1 MELTP
6 AQKFDAT
13 IRAAAAG
20 DICVVCF
27 RLMPPGASVTMVR
40 RQLRQPGRPSPFGR
54 VPDGR
59 TSVAVPV
66 CLDCTLSDD
75 IEQRT
80 QWLRRCKGCGRV
92 MRHFPSAYDGPRF
105 PRVCSWACAYMVKLA
120 RSKVVRRVER
130 FTEICDG
137 CGELI
142 RAQAV
147 GCAHVRQ
154 PVPAASLP
162 RAAAREPVSAIL
174 TSCASASWRTFA
186 GRQTSTGAK
195 GHGIAMA
202 SLHEQPIGHSS

>member
-6 AQKFDAT
+6 AQRFDAT

-20 DICVVCF
+20 DVCVCCF

-54 VPDGR
+54 VPDGH

-66 CLDCTLSDD
+66 CVDCTLSDD

-80 QWLRRCKGCGRV
+80 QQLRRCKGCGRV
-92 MRHFPSAYDGPRF
+92 MRHFPSAYGWPRF

-137 CGELI
+137 CGERFVPKRSDARTCGNRCRQRVFRERR
-142 RAQAV
+142 RAS
-147 GCAHVRQ
+147 R
-154 PVPAASLP
+154 
-162 RAAAREPVSAIL
+162 
-174 TSCASASWRTFA
+174 
-186 GRQTSTGAK
+186 
-195 GHGIAMA
+195 
-202 SLHEQPIGHSS
+202 

>member
-20 DICVVCF
+20 DVCVCCF

-54 VPDGR
+54 VPDGHA
-59 TSVAVPV
+59 SVAVPV

-80 QWLRRCKGCGRV
+80 QRLRRCKGCGRV
-92 MRHFPSAYDGPRF
+92 MRHFPSADGGLLRF

-120 RSKVVRRVER
+120 CSKVVRRVER

-137 CGELI
+137 CGERFVPKRSDARTCSNRCRQRVFREQR
-142 RAQAV
+142 RAS
-147 GCAHVRQ
+147 R
-154 PVPAASLP
+154 
-162 RAAAREPVSAIL
+162 
-174 TSCASASWRTFA
+174 
-186 GRQTSTGAK
+186 
-195 GHGIAMA
+195 
-202 SLHEQPIGHSS
+202 

>member
-20 DICVVCF
+20 DVCVCCF

-54 VPDGR
+54 VPDGHV
-59 TSVAVPV
+59 SVAVPV

-80 QWLRRCKGCGRV
+80 QGLRRCKGCGRV
-92 MRHFPSAYDGPRF
+92 MRHFPSADGGPRF

-137 CGELI
+137 CGERFVPKRSDARTCGNRCRQRVFRERQ
-142 RAQAV
+142 RAS
-147 GCAHVRQ
+147 R
-154 PVPAASLP
+154 
-162 RAAAREPVSAIL
+162 
-174 TSCASASWRTFA
+174 
-186 GRQTSTGAK
+186 
-195 GHGIAMA
+195 
-202 SLHEQPIGHSS
+202 

>member
-20 DICVVCF
+20 DLCVCCF

-54 VPDGR
+54 VPDGHA
-59 TSVAVPV
+59 SVAVPV
-66 CLDCTLSDD
+66 CLDCTLSDY
-75 IEQRT
+75 
-80 QWLRRCKGCGRV
+80 GG
-92 MRHFPSAYDGPRF
+92 SRF

-137 CGELI
+137 CGERFVPKRSDARTCGNRCRQRLFRER
-142 RAQAV
+142 RAME
-147 GCAHVRQ
+147 
-154 PVPAASLP
+154 AAP
-162 RAAAREPVSAIL
+162 
-174 TSCASASWRTFA
+174 
-186 GRQTSTGAK
+186 
-195 GHGIAMA
+195 
-202 SLHEQPIGHSS
+202 